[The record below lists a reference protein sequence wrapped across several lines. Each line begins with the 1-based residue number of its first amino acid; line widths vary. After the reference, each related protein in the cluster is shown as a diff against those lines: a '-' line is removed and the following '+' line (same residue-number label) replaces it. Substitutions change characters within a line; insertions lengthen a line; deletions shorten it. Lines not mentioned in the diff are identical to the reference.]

1 MIKSRVLKNG
11 VQFGR
16 RSGQWPQ
23 NPHFRPLEN
32 LKESARE
39 RYAIH
44 KMVDFS
50 GVFEDMC
57 RLRCDHPRTEFQD
70 QLEIL
75 LELETHGFDV
85 DSLRIRL
92 MEMLSLKDKWEA
104 LETGEKNPEDNLEI
118 ERVKVQERNKDIV
131 LTDCQIDEL
140 RDRRERLSA
149 NVITNSMN

>member
-1 MIKSRVLKNG
+1 MEAFRL
-11 VQFGR
+11 F
-16 RSGQWPQ
+16 PQ

-39 RYAIH
+39 RHAIH

-50 GVFEDMC
+50 CVFEDMC
-57 RLRCDHPRTEFQD
+57 RLQYDHPRTEFQY

-92 MEMLSLKDKWEA
+92 MEMLSLKDKREA

-131 LTDCQIDEL
+131 LTDCQINEL